1 MPINI
6 FTTIDD
12 PLATTTTIA
21 SGINDAGQ
29 IVGQFRDASNRAHG
43 FLLSGGSFITID
55 DPAATGPGSG
65 TFVQGINDARQIVGS
80 YIDARGSHGFLL
92 SGGTFFTIDDPLGIT
107 VARSVNHMGQ
117 IVGSYF
123 SGGFHGFL
131 MVTGP
136 NPPPP
141 AGTTADMILRHD
153 ADGLYE
159 IYDIGGNAFLAANFL
174 GQVGTDFQVAGLGRF
189 FGSDTTDRLLR
200 NASTGAFEVY
210 DISNNNITNAA
221 ALGAVGLDFQL
232 AGFGDFN
239 RDGGTDMIL
248 RNRISGQFELYN
260 ISNNAITS
268 ASNLGTVGLT
278 FQ

>member
-92 SGGTFFTIDDPLGIT
+92 SGGTFTTLNDPLATDGTQALGIND
-107 VARSVNHMGQ
+107 SGQ
-117 IVGSYF
+117 IVGEYDDAT
-123 SGGFHGFL
+123 GHHGFL
-131 MVTGP
+131 HNLKDGTFTTLDVPGAF
-136 NPPPP
+136 
-141 AGTTADMILRHD
+141 AGTTFALGIND
-153 ADGLYE
+153 AGQIVGEYDDASGDGHR
-159 IYDIGGNAFLAANFL
+159 
-174 GQVGTDFQVAGLGRF
+174 TK
-189 FGSDTTDRLLR
+189 S
-200 NASTGAFEVY
+200 
-210 DISNNNITNAA
+210 AA
-221 ALGAVGLDFQL
+221 ACRHHRGHDP
-232 AGFGDFN
+232 
-239 RDGGTDMIL
+239 
-248 RNRISGQFELYN
+248 
-260 ISNNAITS
+260 
-268 ASNLGTVGLT
+268 ASRCGWPL
-278 FQ
+278 

>member
-1 MPINI
+1 MPINC

-65 TFVQGINDARQIVGS
+65 TFVQGINAARQIVGS
-80 YIDARGSHGFLL
+80 YIVARGSHRFLLRGGTFSTLDDPLADGETEAFGINDMGQIVGVFAAGGSGHGFLL

-136 NPPPP
+136 NPP
-141 AGTTADMILRHD
+141 
-153 ADGLYE
+153 
-159 IYDIGGNAFLAANFL
+159 
-174 GQVGTDFQVAGLGRF
+174 
-189 FGSDTTDRLLR
+189 
-200 NASTGAFEVY
+200 
-210 DISNNNITNAA
+210 
-221 ALGAVGLDFQL
+221 
-232 AGFGDFN
+232 
-239 RDGGTDMIL
+239 
-248 RNRISGQFELYN
+248 
-260 ISNNAITS
+260 
-268 ASNLGTVGLT
+268 
-278 FQ
+278 